1 MRLMD
6 VLGEREE
13 SRQALLDAVRA
24 AAALPGEGWSG
35 RIAPGTGEISPMG
48 PIEAFLA
55 AILEQLHARSG
66 PSEVGME
73 CAARPALERVR
84 ETARA
89 AADALSEV
97 EGPLLNLARQLEAVL
112 DEEADTLGAVER
124 ARIEGALRGLDRR
137 ARMILPAWRAMLF
150 SLGAWWTRPV
160 AAIGSI
166 PPNR

>member
-1 MRLMD
+1 
-6 VLGEREE
+6 
-13 SRQALLDAVRA
+13 
-24 AAALPGEGWSG
+24 
-35 RIAPGTGEISPMG
+35 
-48 PIEAFLA
+48 
-55 AILEQLHARSG
+55 
-66 PSEVGME
+66 ME

-137 ARMILPAWRAMLF
+137 ARMILPGMARDAH
-150 SLGAWWTRPV
+150 SHR
-160 AAIGSI
+160 
-166 PPNR
+166 